1 MSARPPAIP
10 DVVLVSRASQ
20 LRWVRILGQLVT
32 MQVLITRDQMHSVG
46 RGKR

>member
-1 MSARPPAIP
+1 MSACPPTIP
-10 DVVLVSRASQ
+10 DAVLVSRAAQ

-32 MQVLITRDQMHSVG
+32 MQVLATRDKLHCVG